1 MPAVADC
8 AVRLRITGVVQGVG
22 FRPFVYRV
30 AKENGIAGWV
40 RNGAD
45 GVDVRAEASADAV
58 ARFIGAV
65 RAQPPPAAQIASFDV
80 SPIAVAGYEDFSIR
94 TSERATNPTV
104 RISPDLAV
112 CEACLSELFDPGDRR
127 YRYPY
132 INCTDCGPRHS
143 IVLELPYDRPATTMR
158 EWPMCE
164 CCAAEYEDP
173 NDRRFHAQPIACHA
187 CGPAYVLRPGDVTT
201 DSIASRKAAAPPS
214 PAANALSAARGY
226 AAIEGTAGMLRAGAI
241 VAIKGIG
248 GYHLA
253 CDARNARSVE
263 ILRSRKFR
271 KERPFAL
278 MVRDLGIARTLIEL
292 DANAEGVL
300 SSSARPIVLGAALTS
315 FAGVAPEN
323 GELGV
328 MLAYAPLHH
337 LLFAAGA
344 PEALVMTSANRSS
357 EPIAFEDD
365 GAFQTLAGIADAF
378 LSGERRIARRI
389 DDSIVRTFASPAH
402 GPQETRIPTVLRRS
416 RGYAPAVVATVPST
430 RPILALGGDLKNAI
444 ALVVAGEVVVG
455 GHIGDLD
462 HYPARV
468 AFEAA
473 IGDLCGMYGVRLE
486 DCAIACDAH
495 PGYVSSMHA
504 TTLPGML
511 VPVQHH
517 RAHVAS
523 VIAER
528 GAWDTEVLGI
538 AFDGTGYGDDG
549 TIWGGEVFVGSV
561 RRGFER
567 ATHVRAAPLPGGDAA
582 ARFPVQAAAGF
593 LSEIPE
599 IAGLREAPFHFPQR
613 YVAAR
618 AAIERDV
625 RTFTT
630 TSLGRLFD
638 AVAALCGF
646 VREMSF
652 EGQAAMWLEQL
663 AATCASPDRCDASGR
678 SDAYR
683 LPIVDGTL
691 DYRPLLA
698 HIVRDRIAGRDP
710 GAVALDFHRAVVRA
724 VVDLALAFAD
734 LPVVASG
741 GVFQNRLLIQ
751 MLRGELGDR
760 LWINAVVPPND
771 GGICLGQAVLAAF
784 ALAPNDSGE

>member
-1 MPAVADC
+1 MAAADC
-8 AVRLRITGVVQGVG
+8 AVRVRITGVVQGVG

-40 RNGAD
+40 LNGAD

-58 ARFIGAV
+58 ARFVGAV
-65 RAQPPPAAQIASFDV
+65 RAQPPPAAQIVSFDV
-80 SPIAVAGYEDFSIR
+80 SPVAVAGYESFEIR
-94 TSERATNPTV
+94 TSERGGKPTV

-112 CEACLSELFDPGDRR
+112 CAACLRELFDPGNRR

-164 CCAAEYEDP
+164 RCAAEYDDP
-173 NDRRFHAQPIACHA
+173 QDRRFHAEPIACHA
-187 CGPAYVLRPGDVTT
+187 CGPAYVLQQRAGMS
-201 DSIASRKAAAPPS
+201 DSVALHGASEPPS
-214 PAANALSAARGY
+214 VPSDGSTASDGWNKTRGY
-226 AAIEGTAGMLRAGAI
+226 SAIELAAEMLRAGAI

-253 CDARNARSVE
+253 CDARNAESVDL
-263 ILRSRKFR
+263 LRARKFR
-271 KERPFAL
+271 KERPFAI
-278 MVRDLGIARTLIEL
+278 MVRDLGAARTLVEL
-292 DANAEGVL
+292 DESAEAVL
-300 SSSARPIVLGAALTS
+300 ASSARPIVLGAARRRV
-315 FAGVAPEN
+315 AGVAPDN

-328 MLAYAPLHH
+328 MLPYAPLHY

-357 EPIAFEDD
+357 EPISYEDED
-365 GAFQTLAGIADAF
+365 ALTTLAGIADAF
-378 LSGERRIARRI
+378 LIGERRIARRI
-389 DDSIVRTFASPAH
+389 DDSIVRAFKSPA
-402 GPQETRIPTVLRRS
+402 VLRRS
-416 RGYAPAVVATVPST
+416 RGYAPGVVATVPST

-455 GHIGDLD
+455 SHIGDLD
-462 HYPARV
+462 HYSARV

-486 DCAIACDAH
+486 DCAIAHDAH
-495 PGYVSSMHA
+495 PGYVSSMHG
-504 TTLPGML
+504 TTLSGTL

-523 VIAER
+523 VVAER
-528 GAWDTEVLGI
+528 AAWDTEVLGI

-549 TIWGGEVFVGSV
+549 TMWGGEVFVGTV

-567 ATHVRAAPLPGGDAA
+567 ATHLRAAPLPGGDAA

-599 IAGLREAPFHFPQR
+599 ITGLCEAPFCFPER
-613 YVAAR
+613 YLAAR
-618 AAIERDV
+618 TTIERGV

-630 TSLGRLFD
+630 TSVGRLFD

-663 AATCASPDRCDASGR
+663 AVSSGPEPSDTSDAYDRF
-678 SDAYR
+678 DAYR
-683 LPIVDGTL
+683 LPIVEGTL

-698 HIVRDRIAGRDP
+698 GIVRDRIAGRDP
-710 GAVALDFHRAVVRA
+710 GAVARSFHRAVVRA
-724 VVDLALAFAD
+724 VVDLAEAFAD

-741 GVFQNRLLIQ
+741 GVFQNRLLLE
-751 MLRGELGDR
+751 MLRGALGDR
-760 LWINAVVPPND
+760 LWINAAVPPND
-771 GGICLGQAVLAAF
+771 GGICLGQAALAAF
-784 ALAPNDSGE
+784 AFPPKYLGE